1 MGSIPYAHISQVMYT
16 CYSFV
21 PIKDVDTMLTITERK
36 LPKSG
41 LIVIRV
47 TNAQGKCIAV
57 HTSMKRA
64 YIDKMMSR
72 YARMNKV
79 THTYL

>member
-1 MGSIPYAHISQVMYT
+1 
-16 CYSFV
+16 
-21 PIKDVDTMLTITERK
+21 MLTITERK